1 MRYTRNLPTRRSMP
15 NLQVE
20 ARMRPKRI
28 TLIAI
33 SQVAL
38 VLAALAFSFC
48 SWVIFLK
55 MLKGFLQ

>member
-1 MRYTRNLPTRRSMP
+1 
-15 NLQVE
+15 
-20 ARMRPKRI
+20 MRPKRI